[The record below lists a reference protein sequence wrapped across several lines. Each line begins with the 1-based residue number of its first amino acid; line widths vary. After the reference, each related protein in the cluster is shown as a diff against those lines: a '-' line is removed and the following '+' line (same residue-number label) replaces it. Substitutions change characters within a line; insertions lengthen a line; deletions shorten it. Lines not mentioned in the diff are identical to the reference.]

1 MALTIL
7 ASDTLRMSTGTNVIQ
22 AETSTTGVYKFRFY
36 LSVTYFTEA
45 ETTTKTIN
53 FTQPKNSSGK
63 AIFNMTEIYKNI
75 VTPMIRPCLLEDAK
89 ATTTPSKI
97 TSIHNIPQTSSGKDR
112 LYSKPFLNNAD
123 GYGAFQGNC
132 NKAVLKFYEMY
143 STTSDGVPVIQT
155 STEQTVNQWV
165 FYGRGERKQPATKQ
179 FTDYDL
185 QNYTKKWLT
194 NNYKFDINIQSYVGY
209 IGRTQYM
216 TMAFMNGHT
225 ANAQADTYEVAFA
238 YYNSAGSQLG
248 STLLAKNT
256 ANTGGIYG
264 GATGST
270 NTGRSAILFI
280 GAGLKNLEQLDTTQ
294 ADYSGDTPSDA
305 ETSSGDIIA
314 YYEMWMKQSTGAQTS
329 KKYRFY
335 VTTPCDRYEETRL
348 AYMNRFGVWEY
359 INLNKEKNNTYNV
372 KRDSINKPLFASET
386 PDAQNVDALYNV
398 YAEEV
403 ANQGVMVTNVQVEEE
418 LTLYTQNLDDSELD
432 RINDLILSPQIH
444 LLDKENAIALV
455 CTTNKINTKVK
466 GKPRLYS
473 YQLKFKFADSKYRT
487 I

>member
-7 ASDTLRMSTGTNVIQ
+7 ASDSLRMSTGTNVIQ
-22 AETSTTGVYKFRFY
+22 VETSTTGVYKFRFY
-36 LSVTYFTEA
+36 LSVTYFTES
-45 ETTTKTIN
+45 ESTTKTIT
-53 FTQPKNSSGK
+53 FTQPKNSTGK
-63 AIFNMTEIYKNI
+63 AIFNMSEIYKNI

-89 ATTTPSKI
+89 STTTPSKI
-97 TSIHNIPQTSSGKDR
+97 TSIHNIPQSSSGKDR
-112 LYSKPFLNNAD
+112 IYSQPFLKNTE

-132 NKAVLKFYEMY
+132 NKAVLRFYEMY
-143 STTSDGVPVIQT
+143 STTSDGVPIVHAG
-155 STEQTVNQWV
+155 TEETVNQYI
-165 FYGRGERKQPATKQ
+165 FYGRGERKQMPQAQ
-179 FTDYDL
+179 FSEYDL

-194 NNYKFDINIQSYVGY
+194 NNYKLDSSIGSYVGY

-216 TMAFMNGHT
+216 TMAFMNGHI
-225 ANAQADTYEVAFA
+225 ANANSDTYEVAFA
-238 YYNSAGSQLG
+238 FYNSAGIQLG
-248 STLLAKNT
+248 SNLLCENNAD
-256 ANTGGIYG
+256 TGGKYG
-264 GATGST
+264 GPTGAT

-280 GAGLKNLEQLDTTQ
+280 GAGLQNLDKLNTTQ
-294 ADYSGDTPSDA
+294 AGYTGDTPSDV
-305 ETSSGDIIA
+305 ESSTGDTIA
-314 YYEMWMKQSTGAQTS
+314 YYEMWMRQATAAQNS

-386 PDAQNVDALYNV
+386 PDAQDVDALQNV

-403 ANQGVMVTNVQVEEE
+403 ANQGVMVTNVQVEEQM
-418 LTLYTQNLDDSELD
+418 TLYTQNLDDSELD

-444 LLDKENAIALV
+444 LLDKEDAIALI

-466 GKPRLYS
+466 GKSRLYS
-473 YQLKFKFADSKYRT
+473 YQLKFKFADPKFRT
-487 I
+487 L